1 MEIPTMWTF
10 NCFQRQLAGKREHLT
25 SGPFTNASLLW
36 EHYPLL
42 VYPSFLYFNKWPT
55 ACSLQQINKACFLF
69 LPQDLLVYAIP
80 SSGSL
85 TLFSSTASV
94 KLSKPVWQ

>member
-10 NCFQRQLAGKREHLT
+10 NCFQRQLAVKREHLT
-25 SGPFTNASLLW
+25 SSPFTNASLLR

-42 VYPSFLYFNKWPT
+42 AFPSLLYIIKWPT
-55 ACSLQQINKACFLF
+55 ACSLQQIIETVFF
-69 LPQDLLVYAIP
+69 FHPDLLVYAIP

-94 KLSKPVWQ
+94 KPVWQ